1 MHIVRDEGRSWI
13 VGLRMGKLDDLQG
26 MWNAGGDGMLM
37 ERQVDLWWWIERRK
51 RKEAK
56 GVPEEDFILKD

>member
-37 ERQVDLWWWIERRK
+37 ERQVDLW
-51 RKEAK
+51 
-56 GVPEEDFILKD
+56 